1 MKKHI
6 LAALILAASSS
17 LALAQSAKPDSGSL
31 SDKVMQDE
39 PGTMGGTTANPTAKA
54 DEGSLSD
61 KVMKDAP
68 GTMGGSTKMPV
79 SKVDK
84 GTLTDKAMK
93 DHPGTQ

>member
-1 MKKHI
+1 MKKHV
-6 LAALILAASSS
+6 LVALILAASSS
-17 LALAQSAKPDSGSL
+17 IALAQNTKPDSGSL
-31 SDKVMQDE
+31 SDKVMEDL
-39 PGTMGGTTANPTAKA
+39 PGTKGGSTSMPTAKT

-68 GTMGGSTKMPV
+68 GTMGGSTSMPV